1 MVLVSVEVDAVDLFM
16 RPHQVIQRMSLKA
29 LQERQRL
36 IDSVKGEE
44 WRNSTSSG
52 KVVDCCSRSITVE
65 LEDGSRKELGVT
77 GARLRQMF
85 ADTTTRK

>member
-1 MVLVSVEVDAVDLFM
+1 MVLISVEVDAVDLFM

-29 LQERQRL
+29 LQERQSL

-44 WRNSTSSG
+44 WRNSTTNG
-52 KVVDCCSRSITVE
+52 KVVDCCSRCITVE
-65 LEDGSRKELGVT
+65 LEDGSKKELAVT